1 MKKIIWLSS
10 YPKSG
15 NTFLRTLISSY
26 FFTDDGTF
34 KQELLKK
41 INEYPRDYFKFIS
54 NNTLEKE
61 ILNWEKILLEIN
73 NSSSNFVFL
82 KTHLANCELN
92 KKFRTIN
99 DKFSKCIIYI
109 YRDPRNVLSSLK
121 DFFNID
127 ISRAKEYMFNK
138 ENMII
143 HKNKVGESKN
153 FTPILDW
160 ESNYKSY
167 KVNEKKIPTLFVKY
181 ENLTKDTKYEF
192 SRILTFLKKFINFEI
207 NNKKISKCIES
218 TTFKN
223 LKFLEEKEG
232 FIEKKIM
239 ANIRS
244 KNPFF
249 NKGIMRNVNQ
259 ELDINTINIINDK
272 YYDTIRELDYSLDL
286 K

>member
-1 MKKIIWLSS
+1 
-10 YPKSG
+10 
-15 NTFLRTLISSY
+15 
-26 FFTDDGTF
+26 
-34 KQELLKK
+34 
-41 INEYPRDYFKFIS
+41 
-54 NNTLEKE
+54 
-61 ILNWEKILLEIN
+61 
-73 NSSSNFVFL
+73 
-82 KTHLANCELN
+82 
-92 KKFRTIN
+92 
-99 DKFSKCIIYI
+99 
-109 YRDPRNVLSSLK
+109 
-121 DFFNID
+121 
-127 ISRAKEYMFNK
+127 MFNK

-181 ENLTKDTKYEF
+181 ENLIKDTKYEF

-207 NNKKISKCIES
+207 DNKKISKCIES
-218 TTFKN
+218 TTFKY

-239 ANIRS
+239 ANNNN

-249 NKGIMRNVNQ
+249 NKGIGRNFNQ

-272 YYDTIRELDYSLDL
+272 YYDTIKELGYS
-286 K
+286 